1 MNECKNSP
9 KLLEAIGANPVLVL
23 FLGAC
28 PALAL
33 TADVRSALAIGLAVL
48 AVMLLSSLVMGALS
62 KLIPQGARLA
72 AGVLVTAA
80 FASAA
85 DMLMNACLPGT
96 YKMMSLYL
104 AVVAVDLLAFG
115 SAENA
120 AKAGLGKGLAN
131 ALLTGIYFT
140 VVVLVVAAVRELFG
154 AGSFAGNEIA
164 FLKDH
169 AVPLLSQASGGFMIL
184 AFAAAVVNK
193 LCRGCCLCQ
202 GKGIAFAAAGLDEA
216 KNAEKEEEQ

>member
-48 AVMLLSSLVMGALS
+48 AVMLLSSLVIGALR
-62 KLIPQGARLA
+62 KLIPQSARLA

-85 DMLMNACLPGT
+85 DMLMNAYLPGT

>member
-9 KLLEAIGANPVLVL
+9 KLLEAIGANPVLAL

-85 DMLMNACLPGT
+85 DMLMNAYLPGT

>member
-23 FLGAC
+23 FLGGC

-85 DMLMNACLPGT
+85 DMLMNAYLPGT

>member
-48 AVMLLSSLVMGALS
+48 AVMLLSSLVIGALR

-85 DMLMNACLPGT
+85 DMLMNAYLPGT

-104 AVVAVDLLAFG
+104 ALVAVDLLAFG

>member
-85 DMLMNACLPGT
+85 DMLMNAYLPGT

-115 SAENA
+115 SVENA

>member
-33 TADVRSALAIGLAVL
+33 TTDVRSALAIGLAVL
-48 AVMLLSSLVMGALS
+48 AVMLLSSLVIAALA

-85 DMLMNACLPGT
+85 DMLMNAYSVSYTHLTLPT
-96 YKMMSLYL
+96 NSL
-104 AVVAVDLLAFG
+104 V
-115 SAENA
+115 
-120 AKAGLGKGLAN
+120 
-131 ALLTGIYFT
+131 
-140 VVVLVVAAVRELFG
+140 
-154 AGSFAGNEIA
+154 
-164 FLKDH
+164 
-169 AVPLLSQASGGFMIL
+169 
-184 AFAAAVVNK
+184 
-193 LCRGCCLCQ
+193 
-202 GKGIAFAAAGLDEA
+202 
-216 KNAEKEEEQ
+216 

>member
-1 MNECKNSP
+1 MNESKNSP

-33 TADVRSALAIGLAVL
+33 TADLRSALAIGLAVL
-48 AVMLLSSLVMGALS
+48 AVMLLSSLVIGALS

-72 AGVLVTAA
+72 AGILVTAA

-85 DMLMNACLPGT
+85 DMLMNAYLPGT

-104 AVVAVDLLAFG
+104 AVTAVDLLAFG

-120 AKAGLGKGLAN
+120 AKEGLGKALAN

-140 VVVLVVAAVRELFG
+140 VVILVVAAVRELFG
-154 AGSFAGNEIA
+154 AGSFAGTEIA

-193 LCRGCCLCQ
+193 LFHGCCLCQ
-202 GKGIAFAAAGLDEA
+202 GKGIAFAAACLDDA
-216 KNAEKEEEQ
+216 KDAEKEEE

>member
-33 TADVRSALAIGLAVL
+33 TTDVRSALAIGLAVL
-48 AVMLLSSLVMGALS
+48 AVMLLSSLVIAALA

-85 DMLMNACLPGT
+85 DMLMNAYLPGT

-115 SAENA
+115 AAENA
-120 AKAGLGKGLAN
+120 AKAGMGKALSN
-131 ALLTGIYFT
+131 AALTGIYFT

-193 LCRGCCLCQ
+193 LCRGCCMSQ
-202 GKGIAFAAAGLDEA
+202 GKGIAFATAGLDDA
-216 KNAEKEEEQ
+216 KSAEKEEE

>member
-48 AVMLLSSLVMGALS
+48 AVMLLSSLVIGALR
-62 KLIPQGARLA
+62 KLIPQSARLA

-85 DMLMNACLPGT
+85 DMLMNAYLPGT

-120 AKAGLGKGLAN
+120 AKTGLGKGLAN

-216 KNAEKEEEQ
+216 KNAEKEEE

>member
-48 AVMLLSSLVMGALS
+48 AVMLLSSLVIGALR
-62 KLIPQGARLA
+62 KLIPQSARLA
-72 AGVLVTAA
+72 TGVLVTAA

-85 DMLMNACLPGT
+85 DMLMNAYLPGT

-120 AKAGLGKGLAN
+120 AKIGLGKGLAN

-216 KNAEKEEEQ
+216 KNAEKEEE

>member
-48 AVMLLSSLVMGALS
+48 AVMLLSSLVIGALR
-62 KLIPQGARLA
+62 KLIPQSARLA

-85 DMLMNACLPGT
+85 DMLMNAYLPGT

-115 SAENA
+115 SGENA
-120 AKAGLGKGLAN
+120 VKAGLGKGLAN
-131 ALLTGIYFT
+131 TLLTGIYFT

-216 KNAEKEEEQ
+216 KNAEKEEE

>member
-85 DMLMNACLPGT
+85 DMLMNAYLPGT

-115 SAENA
+115 SGENA
-120 AKAGLGKGLAN
+120 VKAGLGKGLAN

>member
-1 MNECKNSP
+1 M
-9 KLLEAIGANPVLVL
+9 
-23 FLGAC
+23 
-28 PALAL
+28 
-33 TADVRSALAIGLAVL
+33 
-48 AVMLLSSLVMGALS
+48 
-62 KLIPQGARLA
+62 AR
-72 AGVLVTAA
+72 
-80 FASAA
+80 
-85 DMLMNACLPGT
+85 
-96 YKMMSLYL
+96 
-104 AVVAVDLLAFG
+104 
-115 SAENA
+115 
-120 AKAGLGKGLAN
+120 AKKGGLGKGLAN
-131 ALLTGIYFT
+131 ALLTGICFT

-216 KNAEKEEEQ
+216 KSPEKEEE

>member
-85 DMLMNACLPGT
+85 DMLMNAYLPGT

-154 AGSFAGNEIA
+154 AGSFVGNEIA

>member
-33 TADVRSALAIGLAVL
+33 TTDVRSALAIGLAVL
-48 AVMLLSSLVMGALS
+48 AVMLLSSLVIAALA

-85 DMLMNACLPGT
+85 DMLMNAYLPGT

-115 SAENA
+115 SGENA
-120 AKAGLGKGLAN
+120 VKAGLGKGLAN

-216 KNAEKEEEQ
+216 KNAEKEEE

>member
-48 AVMLLSSLVMGALS
+48 AVMLLSSLVIGALR
-62 KLIPQGARLA
+62 KLIPQSARLA

-85 DMLMNACLPGT
+85 DMLMNAYLPGT

-216 KNAEKEEEQ
+216 KNAEKEEE